1 MFDTH
6 APFDSRD
13 VASYIAQQC
22 IQMRYGYNNTK
33 IQKLL
38 YCVYGAVLA
47 MYSARITDE
56 QPKAW
61 PYGPVFPRVFNYI
74 YKGNQIELCS
84 QQLEETLSHEEKEFI
99 CSIVSYFG
107 KYTAGQ
113 LSNWSQKPGSPWQK
127 AVDVEG
133 TGWNVVVKDVDIR
146 DYFLEN
152 VFATSR

>member
-6 APFDSRD
+6 ALFDSRD
-13 VASYIAQQC
+13 VAAYIAQQC

-47 MYSARITDE
+47 QFNVRITEE

-74 YKGNQIELCS
+74 HKGNQIDLYS
-84 QQLEETLSHEEKEFI
+84 RRLEEILSQEEKEFI
-99 CSIVSYFG
+99 CGIVSYFG
-107 KYTAGQ
+107 KYTAWQ
-113 LSNWSQKPGSPWQK
+113 LSNWSHKQGSPWQK

-133 TGWNVVVKDVDIR
+133 TGWNVVVKDDDIR
-146 DYFLEN
+146 TYFREN
-152 VFATSR
+152 VFATN